1 MRMLII
7 AIVVAL
13 GALFA
18 LVWTQ
23 QRRLIY
29 FPFGDVPAPA
39 RVGLSDVEEVTFTT
53 SDGIPLRGWLVRG
66 LGTSARPRA
75 TMLVFNGNAGNRA
88 YRAPLASAI
97 RQHGIN
103 VLLFDYRG
111 YGGTAGAPGERGFA
125 ADSRAARA
133 YLLTRTDVEPARLV
147 YFGESLGAAV
157 AVDLATEHPPAALIL
172 RSPFTSL
179 SDIGRHHYPFLP
191 VRLLLRDGFDSI
203 GRIRQVR
210 APLLVIAGD
219 RDGIVPADHSQRL
232 FDAAVEPKTQLVIKG
247 ADHNDEALLTG
258 HEMVDAIVRF
268 VERAARI

>member
-7 AIVVAL
+7 ALVGVA
-13 GALFA
+13 ALLA

-53 SDGIPLRGWLVRG
+53 SDGIPLRGWFVTG

-75 TMLVFNGNAGNRA
+75 TILVFNGNAGNRA
-88 YRAPLASAI
+88 YRAPLASAL
-97 RQHGIN
+97 RHHGMN

-111 YGGTAGAPGERGFA
+111 YGGNAGVPGEHGLA
-125 ADSRAARA
+125 ADSRAVRA
-133 YLLTRTDVEPARLV
+133 YLLTRSDVDPARLV

-191 VRLLLRDGFDSI
+191 VRLLLRDRFDSI

-232 FDAAVEPKTQLVIKG
+232 FDAAVEPKMLLVIKG
-247 ADHNDEALLTG
+247 ADHNDDALLTG

-268 VERAARI
+268 VQRVAKT